1 MFKRRKKPTNVNSLQ
16 ELQDMADTG
25 KPILVDFWQVSCAPC
40 QVMDGIVNEIADE
53 FEDGV
58 HVVKVNVRQAP
69 WAVEKFKIR
78 STPTLL
84 VLTTPQ
90 QAGAKPGTLQQ
101 RWRGQG
107 VQKKDAIADRLVKA
121 GAERP

>member
-1 MFKRRKKPTNVNSLQ
+1 MFKRKKKPATVNSLQ
-16 ELQDMADTG
+16 ELQDLADTG
-25 KPILVDFWQVSCAPC
+25 QPILVDFWQVSCAPC
-40 QVMDGIVNEIADE
+40 QVMDSVVNEIAND
-53 FEDGV
+53 FADSA

-84 VLTTPQ
+84 VLTKPT

-107 VQKKDAIADRLVKA
+107 VHQKDAVADRLVKA
-121 GAERP
+121 GAEQA